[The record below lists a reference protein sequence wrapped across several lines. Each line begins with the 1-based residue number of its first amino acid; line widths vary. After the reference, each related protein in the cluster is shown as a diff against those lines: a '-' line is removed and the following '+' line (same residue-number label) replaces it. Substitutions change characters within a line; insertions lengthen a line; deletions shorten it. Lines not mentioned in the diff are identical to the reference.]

1 MIYVL
6 LTDGFEEIEAL
17 TPIDVLKRCGG
28 EVVTVGVS
36 GKRVVGAHNIPVEA
50 DILLGDVVPE
60 KMQMLIL
67 PGGPGYTG
75 LKCDGVFE
83 LINYANSNGICI
95 GSICAAPSVPGE
107 MGLLSGRRAT
117 CFPGFEQF
125 LKGATVLADKVV
137 HDGNFITAKGAG
149 AAGEFSFELAA
160 VLFGK
165 DKADE
170 IKNAMQY

>member
-17 TPIDVLKRCGG
+17 TPVDVLKRCGG
-28 EVVTVGVS
+28 KVVTVGVS
-36 GKRVVGAHNIPVEA
+36 GKKVIGAHDIPVEA
-50 DILLGDVVPE
+50 DILLGDVSPE
-60 KMQMLIL
+60 DMQMLIL
-67 PGGPGYTG
+67 PGGPGHTG
-75 LKCDGVFE
+75 LKCEKVYD
-83 LINYANSNGICI
+83 LINYANSKGVCI
-95 GSICAAPSVPGE
+95 GSICAAPSILGE
-107 MGLLSGRRAT
+107 IGLLKGRRAT

-125 LKGATVLADKVV
+125 LEGAQVCEDKVV
-137 HDGNFITAKGAG
+137 CDGNFITAKGAG

-165 DKADE
+165 NKADE